1 MKHGRRRHARL
12 DHVSRPRP
20 PIGPALSGA
29 VDLSAL
35 KQPPPASGD
44 SRGDGSASAPAGVEV
59 NETNFE
65 DEILLRSNQM
75 PVVVLLWSPRS
86 EVCLQLAD
94 ILSGLEADDNGK
106 WALASVNVDVAPRV
120 AQIFGV
126 EVVPTVVALAAG
138 QPLSSFQGAQPPEQL
153 RRWVDSLLS
162 ATAGKL
168 GGATDSDEPEEVDPA
183 LAQARRELEDNNLG
197 AALDSYQAILDDDP
211 NHVEAKGAVR
221 QIAFLMRAT
230 AHGPEVIAAADAAPA
245 DIEAAL
251 AAADV
256 QILSQDVA
264 GAFDRLVAV
273 VRRTSGDE
281 RTSVRTRLIELFELF
296 DPADPEV
303 IAGRRNLAN
312 ALY

>member
-1 MKHGRRRHARL
+1 M
-12 DHVSRPRP
+12 SRPRP
-20 PIGPALSGA
+20 PIGPALAGA

-35 KQPPPASGD
+35 KQPPA
-44 SRGDGSASAPAGVEV
+44 GSADNRGSGGSTSPAGIEV
-59 NETNFE
+59 TEANFE
-65 DEILLRSNQM
+65 DEVLLRSNQV

-94 ILSGLEADDNGK
+94 TLGALAQQDGGK
-106 WALASVNVDVAPRV
+106 WALATVNVDVAPRV

-153 RRWVDSLLS
+153 RRWVDSLVS

-168 GGATDSDEPEEVDPA
+168 SGPAAAEDDDAEVDPG
-183 LAQARRELEDNNLG
+183 LARARRQLEDNDLG
-197 AALDSYQAILDDDP
+197 GALDSYQAILDEEP
-211 NHVEAKGAVR
+211 NNAEAKGAVR
-221 QIAFLMRAT
+221 QIVFLMRAT
-230 AHGPEVIAAADAAPA
+230 GHGADAIAAADSAPDDIDAAF
-245 DIEAAL
+245 

-256 QILSQDVA
+256 QLLSQDVS
-264 GAFDRLVAV
+264 GAFDRLVALIK
-273 VRRTSGDE
+273 RTAGDD
-281 RTSVRTRLIELFELF
+281 RSTVRTRLIELFELF

-303 IAGRRNLAN
+303 IAGRRKLAN

>member
-1 MKHGRRRHARL
+1 LA
-12 DHVSRPRP
+12 
-20 PIGPALSGA
+20 GA

-35 KQPPPASGD
+35 KQSPPAGGD
-44 SRGDGSASAPAGVEV
+44 TAGAAAAAAGVEV
-59 NETNFE
+59 TEANFE
-65 DEILLRSNQM
+65 DEVLLRSNQV
-75 PVVVLLWSPRS
+75 PVIVLLWSPRS
-86 EVCLQLAD
+86 DVCLQLAD
-94 ILSGLEADDNGK
+94 SLSGLAAADNGK
-106 WALASVNVDVAPRV
+106 WSLVSVNVDVAPRV

-138 QPLSSFQGAQPPEQL
+138 QPLSSFQGTQPPDQL

-168 GGATDSDEPEEVDPA
+168 SGATDFDDPEEVDPA
-183 LAQARRELEDNNLG
+183 LALARQQLEDG
-197 AALDSYQAILDDDP
+197 DFAAAADSYQAILDANPDDA
-211 NHVEAKGAVR
+211 EAKGAVR
-221 QIAFLMRAT
+221 QIAFLTRAT
-230 AHGPEVIAAADAAPA
+230 AHRPDAVAVADAAPS
-245 DIEAAL
+245 DIEAAF

-256 QILSQDVA
+256 QVLSQDVR
-264 GAFDRLVAV
+264 GAFDRLVAL

-303 IAGRRNLAN
+303 IAGRRDLAN